1 MLDAPLPVAEN
12 GTISSSLTEPAQ
24 EGLAENRERPVD
36 TPAQGRAQGGLIIT
50 GLVGRVLRPR
60 LAGSDRLGLDTERV
74 QKALTLEDIRVGN
87 VDGRGNRIT
96 LIYVAQV
103 DEYVI
108 YQAGEVMVQYADDPG
123 KAQVQRKSILP
134 ISALRAE
141 VNALAEGSQCRN
153 ISDRQLAYGLQLALD
168 GELDGAKATIAAA
181 KTAILAKR
189 AASGRFQYLKW
200 SFATAALL
208 TVLLFLASRLYPF
221 AAASSD
227 LWLAAKAGLIGAVFS
242 IALGIRGRTVALDTE
257 RLDNITDGALRL
269 LIGIIAA
276 GVLLLL
282 FASGMA
288 PSLKIGDAEF
298 KPTAVTWQMVL
309 VIGFVAGFLERLVPD
324 LLDKRNPQGNGAT
337 APRS

>member
-1 MLDAPLPVAEN
+1 MLDASLPVAEN

-24 EGLAENRERPVD
+24 EGLTENRERPVD
-36 TPAQGRAQGGLIIT
+36 TPAQGRAQGGLT
-50 GLVGRVLRPR
+50 GLLGRALRPR
-60 LAGSDRLGLDTERV
+60 PAGSDRPGLDAERV

-103 DEYVI
+103 DEYAI

-153 ISDRQLAYGLQLALD
+153 IADRQLAYGLQLALD
-168 GELDGAKATIAAA
+168 GELDGAKATIVAA

-324 LLDKRNPQGNGAT
+324 LLDKRYPQGNGTT

>member
-1 MLDAPLPVAEN
+1 MLDAPLPVAGN
-12 GTISSSLTEPAQ
+12 GTISSSVTDPAQ
-24 EGLAENRERPVD
+24 EGSTENHERPVD
-36 TPAQGRAQGGLIIT
+36 TPPQGRAQGGPT
-50 GLVGRVLRPR
+50 GLVGRTLRPR
-60 LAGSDRLGLDTERV
+60 PGGSDRVGLDTEPV
-74 QKALTLEDIRVGN
+74 QKVLTLEDIRVGN

-103 DEYVI
+103 EEYVI
-108 YQAGEVMVQYADDPG
+108 YQAGEVMVQCADDPG

-168 GELDGAKATIAAA
+168 GDLDGAKATIVAA
-181 KTAILAKR
+181 KTVILAKR

-208 TVLLFLASRLYPF
+208 TLLLFLASRLYPF
-221 AAASSD
+221 AAASSN

-276 GVLLLL
+276 GVLLLM

-288 PSLKIGDAEF
+288 PSLTIGDAEF
-298 KPTAVTWQMVL
+298 KPNTVTWQMVL
-309 VIGFVAGFLERLVPD
+309 VLGFVAGFLERLVPD
-324 LLDKRNPQGNGAT
+324 LLDERNPQGNGTT